1 MGEGIGAVCGEE
13 RESGFFEGPDISVT
27 GGSEM
32 SVKNLSQNFRPAR
45 AKSVLIAAALM
56 VGILVPTGAQAILG
70 IGEPAPSFSLVA
82 GNNKKL
88 SLDMLKGKVVV
99 LFYAT
104 RDTVEVN
111 DALSHY
117 LDALYAAQPQNIQ
130 SQIYR
135 LLVVNAMEAT
145 AVTTWKEKLNETSA
159 KLKVTV
165 YGDWTGG
172 MFSAYR
178 MRDNDSNFVIIDKK
192 GVVRFA
198 ASGKIPNSRF
208 EAIKKLLLELATGK

>member
-1 MGEGIGAVCGEE
+1 MRG
-13 RESGFFEGPDISVT
+13 
-27 GGSEM
+27 
-32 SVKNLSQNFRPAR
+32 KNLSPNFRQAR
-45 AKSVLIAAALM
+45 AKSVLIAAALL
-56 VGILVPTGAQAILG
+56 VWILAPTGAQAILG
-70 IGEPAPSFSLVA
+70 IGEPAPSFSLES

-88 SLDMLKGKVVV
+88 SLDMLRGKVVV

-111 DALSHY
+111 DALSRY

-130 SQIYR
+130 NQIYR

-145 AVTTWKEKLNETSA
+145 AVTTWKEKLSETSA
-159 KLKVTV
+159 KLKVTI

-172 MFSAYR
+172 MFAAYR
-178 MRDNDSNFVIIDKK
+178 MRDDDSNFVIIDKK

-198 ASGKIPNSRF
+198 ASGKIPASRF
-208 EAIKKLLLELATGK
+208 EAIKKLLLELVAAK

>member
-1 MGEGIGAVCGEE
+1 
-13 RESGFFEGPDISVT
+13 
-27 GGSEM
+27 M
-32 SVKNLSQNFRPAR
+32 SVKNLSHNFRQAM
-45 AKSVLIAAALM
+45 AQSVLIAAALL
-56 VGILVPTGAQAILG
+56 VWILVPTGAQAILG
-70 IGEPAPSFSLVA
+70 TSEPAPSFSLVS

-88 SLDMLKGKVVV
+88 TLDMLKGKVVV

-111 DALSHY
+111 DELQKY
-117 LDALYAAQPQNIQ
+117 LDTLYAAQPQNIQ

-159 KLKVTV
+159 KLKVTI
-165 YGDWTGG
+165 YGDWTGS
-172 MFSAYR
+172 MFAAYR

-192 GVVRFA
+192 GIVRFA
-198 ASGKIPNSRF
+198 ASGKIANSRF

>member
-1 MGEGIGAVCGEE
+1 
-13 RESGFFEGPDISVT
+13 
-27 GGSEM
+27 M
-32 SVKNLSQNFRPAR
+32 SVKNLSRNFRQAM
-45 AKSVLIAAALM
+45 AKSVLIAAALL
-56 VGILVPTGAQAILG
+56 VWILVPTGAQAILG
-70 IGEPAPSFSLVA
+70 TGEPAPSFSLVS
-82 GNNKKL
+82 GNNKKVT
-88 SLDMLKGKVVV
+88 LDMLKGKVVV

-111 DALSHY
+111 DALSRY
-117 LDALYAAQPQNIQ
+117 LDTLYAAQPQNIQ
-130 SQIYR
+130 NQIYR

-159 KLKVTV
+159 KLKVTI

-172 MFSAYR
+172 MFAAYR

-198 ASGKIPNSRF
+198 ASGKIANSRF

>member
-1 MGEGIGAVCGEE
+1 
-13 RESGFFEGPDISVT
+13 
-27 GGSEM
+27 M
-32 SVKNLSQNFRPAR
+32 SVKNLSQNFRQAM
-45 AKSVLIAAALM
+45 AKSVLIAAALL
-56 VGILVPTGAQAILG
+56 VWILVPTGAQAILG
-70 IGEPAPSFSLVA
+70 TGEPAPSFSLVS
-82 GNNKKL
+82 GDNKKL
-88 SLDMLKGKVVV
+88 TLDMLKGKVVA

-111 DALSHY
+111 NELQHY
-117 LDALYAAQPQNIQ
+117 LDTLYAAQPQNIQ
-130 SQIYR
+130 NQIYR

-159 KLKVTV
+159 KLKVTI

-172 MFSAYR
+172 MFAAYR

-198 ASGKIPNSRF
+198 ASGKIANSRF

>member
-1 MGEGIGAVCGEE
+1 
-13 RESGFFEGPDISVT
+13 
-27 GGSEM
+27 M
-32 SVKNLSQNFRPAR
+32 SVKNLSQNFRPAL
-45 AKSVLIAAALM
+45 AKSVLIASALL
-56 VGILVPTGAQAILG
+56 VWILAPTGAQAILG
-70 IGEPAPSFSLVA
+70 TGEPAPSFSLVS
-82 GNNKKL
+82 GDNKKVT
-88 SLDMLKGKVVV
+88 LDMLKGKVVT

-111 DALSHY
+111 NELQHY
-117 LDALYAAQPQNIQ
+117 LDTLYAAQPQNIQ
-130 SQIYR
+130 NQIFR

-159 KLKVTV
+159 KLKVTI

-172 MFSAYR
+172 MFAAYR

-198 ASGKIPNSRF
+198 ASGKIANSRF

>member
-1 MGEGIGAVCGEE
+1 M
-13 RESGFFEGPDISVT
+13 SG
-27 GGSEM
+27 
-32 SVKNLSQNFRPAR
+32 KHRSQNFRQAR
-45 AKSVLIAAALM
+45 AKSVLIAAALL
-56 VGILVPTGAQAILG
+56 VGILAPTGAQAILG
-70 IGEPAPSFSLVA
+70 TGEPAPSFSLES

-88 SLDMLKGKVVV
+88 SLDMLRGKVVV

-111 DALSHY
+111 DALSRY
-117 LDALYAAQPQNIQ
+117 LDALYTAQPQNIQ

-145 AVTTWKEKLNETSA
+145 AVTTWKEKLSETSE

-192 GVVRFA
+192 GIVRFA
-198 ASGKIPNSRF
+198 ASGKIANSRF
-208 EAIKKLLLELATGK
+208 EAIKKLLLGLANGK

>member
-1 MGEGIGAVCGEE
+1 M
-13 RESGFFEGPDISVT
+13 SG
-27 GGSEM
+27 
-32 SVKNLSQNFRPAR
+32 KHRSQNFRQAM
-45 AKSVLIAAALM
+45 AKSVLIAAALL
-56 VGILVPTGAQAILG
+56 VWILLPTGAQAILG
-70 IGEPAPSFSLVA
+70 TGEPAPSFSLVS
-82 GNNKKL
+82 GDNKKL
-88 SLDMLKGKVVV
+88 TLDMLKGKVVA

-111 DALSHY
+111 DELQKY
-117 LDALYAAQPQNIQ
+117 LDTLYAAQPQNIQ
-130 SQIYR
+130 NQIYR

-159 KLKVTV
+159 KLKVTI

-172 MFSAYR
+172 MFAAYR

-192 GVVRFA
+192 GIVRFA
-198 ASGKIPNSRF
+198 ASGKIANSRF

>member
-1 MGEGIGAVCGEE
+1 
-13 RESGFFEGPDISVT
+13 
-27 GGSEM
+27 M
-32 SVKNLSQNFRPAR
+32 SVKNLSQNFRQAM
-45 AKSVLIAAALM
+45 AKSVLIAAALL
-56 VGILVPTGAQAILG
+56 VWILVPTGAQAILG
-70 IGEPAPSFSLVA
+70 TGEPAPSFSLVS

-88 SLDMLKGKVVV
+88 TLDMLKGKVVV

-111 DALSHY
+111 DALQHY
-117 LDALYAAQPQNIQ
+117 LDTLYAAQPQNIQ
-130 SQIYR
+130 NQIFR

-159 KLKVTV
+159 KLKVTI

-172 MFSAYR
+172 MFAAYR

-198 ASGKIPNSRF
+198 ASGKIANSRF

>member
-1 MGEGIGAVCGEE
+1 M
-13 RESGFFEGPDISVT
+13 R
-27 GGSEM
+27 
-32 SVKNLSQNFRPAR
+32 VKNLSQNFRQAM
-45 AKSVLIAAALM
+45 AKSVLIAAALL
-56 VGILVPTGAQAILG
+56 VCSLVPTGAQAILG
-70 IGEPAPSFSLVA
+70 IGEPAPSFSLVS
-82 GNNKKL
+82 GNNKNL
-88 SLDMLKGKVVV
+88 TLDMLRGKVVV

-111 DALSHY
+111 DALSRY
-117 LDALYAAQPQNIQ
+117 LDTLYAAQPQNIQ
-130 SQIYR
+130 NQIYR

-159 KLKVTV
+159 KLKVTI
-165 YGDWTGG
+165 YGDWTGS
-172 MFSAYR
+172 MFAAYR

>member
-1 MGEGIGAVCGEE
+1 
-13 RESGFFEGPDISVT
+13 
-27 GGSEM
+27 M
-32 SVKNLSQNFRPAR
+32 SVKNLSQNFRPAL
-45 AKSVLIAAALM
+45 AKSVLIAAAL
-56 VGILVPTGAQAILG
+56 LVWVLAPTGAQAILG
-70 IGEPAPSFSLVA
+70 TGEPAPPFSLVS

-88 SLDMLKGKVVV
+88 SLDMLKGKVVA

-111 DALSHY
+111 NELQHY
-117 LDALYAAQPQNIQ
+117 LDTLYAAQPQNIQ
-130 SQIYR
+130 NQIFR

-159 KLKVTV
+159 KLKVTI

-172 MFSAYR
+172 MFAAYR

-198 ASGKIPNSRF
+198 ASGKIAASRF

>member
-1 MGEGIGAVCGEE
+1 
-13 RESGFFEGPDISVT
+13 
-27 GGSEM
+27 M
-32 SVKNLSQNFRPAR
+32 SVKNLSRNFRQAM
-45 AKSVLIAAALM
+45 AKSVLIAAALL
-56 VGILVPTGAQAILG
+56 VWILVPTGAQAILG
-70 IGEPAPSFSLVA
+70 TGEPAPSFSLVS

-88 SLDMLKGKVVV
+88 TLDMLRGKVVV

-111 DALSHY
+111 DALSRY
-117 LDALYAAQPQNIQ
+117 LDTLYAAQPQNIQ
-130 SQIYR
+130 NQIYR

-159 KLKVTV
+159 KLKVTI

-172 MFSAYR
+172 MFAAYR

-198 ASGKIPNSRF
+198 ASGKIANSRF